1 MGNIDNLPL
10 VSCTVLCYNSVKTV
24 IETLESI
31 KAQTYRNIELIVSD
45 DCSKDDTVELCRQW
59 INQNKE
65 CFVRTE
71 LLTVEKNTGV
81 CANGNRALAACQG
94 EWKKDIAA
102 DDILLP
108 NCIEDFV
115 KYVNEHHG
123 VHWVSSYVRT
133 YRESFVEPNCL
144 ERRKV
149 VNMDFFSK
157 DVEGQLIMMARSNC
171 LYAPSL
177 FIRVSMIK
185 ALGGYDNSFPAE
197 DYPFSIKALENGY
210 KCYFLP
216 VETIGYRTHQSLSRS
231 NVSLFNYSFSKNMR
245 GFIKAKCFAYLTKKE
260 ITGIKMRWAV
270 EDLIQ
275 KVGLNRNN
283 RTMKFI
289 YSKVCNIISHIF

>member
-10 VSCTVLCYNSVKTV
+10 VSCTVLCYNSAKTV

-45 DCSKDDTVELCRQW
+45 DCSKDNTVEICRDW
-59 INQNKE
+59 IEKNKDR
-65 CFVRTE
+65 FVRVE
-71 LLTVEKNTGV
+71 LITSDHNTGV
-81 CANGNRALAACQG
+81 SCNGNRAFAVCQG
-94 EWKKDIAA
+94 EWQKEIAA

-108 NCIEDFV
+108 NCVDNFV
-115 KYVNEHHG
+115 GFVEKNPEAL
-123 VHWVSSYVRT
+123 WVSSYVQV
-133 YRESFVEPNCL
+133 YNENFNENNCIKHREIVSLEFFDSSVE
-144 ERRKV
+144 V
-149 VNMDFFSK
+149 
-157 DVEGQLIMMARSNC
+157 QLKMMAHKNYI
-171 LYAPSL
+171 YAPTL
-177 FIRVSMIK
+177 FINTSMK
-185 ALGGYDNSFPAE
+185 KKMGGYNPLYMAE
-197 DYPFSIKALENGY
+197 DRPFYLKVLEHGY
-210 KCYFLP
+210 KCFFCP
-216 VETIGYRTHQSLSRS
+216 QETVGYRTHQSLSRS
-231 NVSLFNYSFSKNMR
+231 NVNLFNYSFSKNMR